1 MTRSE
6 NLETVGVKKQLSC
19 WLVKKLTSINKLKE
33 SEISL
38 DKPVA
43 NYGLD
48 SLHAL
53 AIAGELEEMLD
64 IELPSTML
72 WQYPTIEKITQFIYD
87 TLLGKNQKS

>member
-1 MTRSE
+1 MKRSE
-6 NLETVGVKKQLSC
+6 NLQAVEAKKQLSN
-19 WLVKKLTSINKLKE
+19 WLVKKLTAINTLKE

-38 DKPVA
+38 NKPVA

-64 IELPSTML
+64 IELPTTMV
-72 WQYPTIEKITQFIYD
+72 WQYPTIEKITQFIFD
-87 TLLGKNQKS
+87 KLLMKDQKS